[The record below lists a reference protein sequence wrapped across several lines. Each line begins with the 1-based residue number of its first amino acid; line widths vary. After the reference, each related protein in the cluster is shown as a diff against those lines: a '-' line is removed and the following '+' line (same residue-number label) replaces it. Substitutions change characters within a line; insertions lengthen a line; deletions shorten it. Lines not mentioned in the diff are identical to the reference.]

1 MTQLNKIKQLIEQ
14 NNFSEAEKKIK
25 KFLLYSPE
33 NSEWLII
40 LAGLY
45 RSAGRSNEAK
55 KTYSRILEI
64 NNTDTIALRLL
75 IDFLDENELNDYT
88 KKINTLISKGLS
100 DEKRIDLYFSLAIL
114 NERMEKYR
122 IASEYFIKANN
133 LKRKI
138 NPYNFDHLNTHF
150 QNLKSVF
157 KKLSFNKSDFQNQKK
172 IIFII
177 GLPRSGTSL
186 VESILGSNKNIYS
199 AGEIP
204 NLKKIIRENFITEN
218 ILDFTKIKDKIDSK
232 SKNIYDQ
239 YINHNNLKNITKNII
254 TDKNTENFKFLGIIN
269 TFFTNSKIIN
279 CVRDPFENFC
289 SLYKINF
296 NSSALNWTNSKKE
309 IFMYHKNYFELI
321 NLWKSKNIKNIID
334 IKFEEL
340 LSNSNDTINR
350 IVDFCELEKNHD
362 YINFHNSN
370 SLLIKTAS
378 ANQARKPIQK
388 KNILKYQKFKD
399 YFDFN

>member
-1 MTQLNKIKQLIEQ
+1 LTELDKIKQLLQ
-14 NNFSEAEKKIK
+14 FNKFLEAEKLLK
-25 KFLLYSPE
+25 K
-33 NSEWLII
+33 LILNAPQNFEQLML

-45 RSAGRSNEAK
+45 RSVGKFNEAK
-55 KTYSRILEI
+55 ETYRRIIELDS
-64 NNTDTIALRLL
+64 TYTAAYRLL
-75 IDFLDENELNDYT
+75 IDFLDENELSDFE
-88 KKINTLISKGLS
+88 KKINTLIPKKIS
-100 DEKRIDLYFSLAIL
+100 DEKLVDLYFSLGIL
-114 NERMEKYR
+114 NEKLKKYKL
-122 IASEYFIKANN
+122 SSDYFTKANN

-138 NPYNFDHLNTHF
+138 KPFNFNNLDKHF
-150 QNLKSVF
+150 QNLKNVF
-157 KKLSFNKSDFQNQKK
+157 SKLSFKKNNYQNQKK

-186 VESILGSNKNIYS
+186 VESILGSNKNIYT

-204 NLKKIIRENFITEN
+204 NLKRVIRENFVSDGL
-218 ILDFTKIKDKIDSK
+218 LDFVKINNKINNKDNSV
-232 SKNIYDQ
+232 YDH
-239 YINHNNLKNITKNII
+239 YINDTNLKNIKENVV

-296 NSSALNWTNSKKE
+296 NSSGLNWTNSKKD
-309 IFMYHKNYFELI
+309 IFMYYKNYFELI
-321 NLWKSKNIKNIID
+321 DLWKSKNFNNIID
-334 IKFEEL
+334 LKFEEL
-340 LSNSNDTINR
+340 LSDSVNTINKL
-350 IVDFCELEKNHD
+350 IDFCELDRNDD

-370 SLLIKTAS
+370 SLIIKTAS

-388 KNILKYQKFKD
+388 GNIYKYKYFKD

>member
-1 MTQLNKIKQLIEQ
+1 LTELDKIKQLLQ
-14 NNFSEAEKKIK
+14 FNKFLEAEKLLK
-25 KFLLYSPE
+25 K
-33 NSEWLII
+33 LILNAPQNFEQLML

-45 RSAGRSNEAK
+45 RSVGKFNEAK
-55 KTYSRILEI
+55 ETYRRIIELDS
-64 NNTDTIALRLL
+64 TYTAAYRLL
-75 IDFLDENELNDYT
+75 IDFLDENELSDFE
-88 KKINTLISKGLS
+88 KKINTLIPKKIS
-100 DEKRIDLYFSLAIL
+100 DEKLVDLYFSLGIL
-114 NERMEKYR
+114 NEKLKKYKL
-122 IASEYFIKANN
+122 SSDYFTKANN

-138 NPYNFDHLNTHF
+138 KPFNFNNLDKHF
-150 QNLKSVF
+150 QNLKNVF
-157 KKLSFNKSDFQNQKK
+157 SKLSFKKINYQNQKK

-186 VESILGSNKNIYS
+186 VESILGSNKNIYT

-204 NLKKIIRENFITEN
+204 NLKRVIRENFVSDGL
-218 ILDFTKIKDKIDSK
+218 LDFVKINNKINNKDNSV
-232 SKNIYDQ
+232 YDH
-239 YINHNNLKNITKNII
+239 YINDTNLKNIKENVI

-296 NSSALNWTNSKKE
+296 NSSGLNWTNSKKD
-309 IFMYHKNYFELI
+309 IFMYYKNYFELI
-321 NLWKSKNIKNIID
+321 DLWKSKNFNNIID
-334 IKFEEL
+334 LKFEEL
-340 LSNSNDTINR
+340 LSDPVNTINKL
-350 IVDFCELEKNHD
+350 IDFCELDRNDD

-370 SLLIKTAS
+370 SLIIKTAS

-388 KNILKYQKFKD
+388 ENIYKYKYFKD

>member
-1 MTQLNKIKQLIEQ
+1 LTELDKIKHLLSLNKFLEAKELLQKLILNDPQNFEQLM
-14 NNFSEAEKKIK
+14 
-25 KFLLYSPE
+25 L
-33 NSEWLII
+33 

-45 RSAGRSNEAK
+45 RSIGKFNEAK
-55 KTYSRILEI
+55 ETYLRIIELD
-64 NNTDTIALRLL
+64 NTHTVALRLL
-75 IDFLDENELNDYT
+75 IDFLYENELSDF
-88 KKINTLISKGLS
+88 KKKLETLISKEIS
-100 DEKRIDLYFSLAIL
+100 DEKKVDLYFSLGIL
-114 NERMEKYR
+114 NEKLQKYKTS
-122 IASEYFIKANN
+122 SEYFKKANN

-138 NPYNFDHLNTHF
+138 KPFNFDNLDKHF
-150 QNLKSVF
+150 KNLKNVF
-157 KKLSFNKSDFQNQKK
+157 TKLSFDKINSPNQKK

-204 NLKKIIRENFITEN
+204 NLKKIIRENFITGGL
-218 ILDFTKIKDKIDSK
+218 LDFEKINN
-232 SKNIYDQ
+232 KNNSIYDQ
-239 YINHNNLKNITKNII
+239 YINDINLKNIKEKII

-269 TFFTNSKIIN
+269 TFFSNSKIIH

-296 NSSALNWTNSKKE
+296 NSTGLNWTNSEKE
-309 IFMYHKNYFELI
+309 IFMYYKNYFELI
-321 NLWKSKNIKNIID
+321 NLWKSKNINNVID

-340 LSNSNDTINR
+340 LSDPDNTINGLL
-350 IVDFCELEKNHD
+350 DFCDLERNDD
-362 YINFHNSN
+362 YINFHKSN
-370 SLLIKTAS
+370 LLLIKTAS

-388 KNILKYQKFKD
+388 ENVFKYQKFKD

>member
-1 MTQLNKIKQLIEQ
+1 MTELDKIKQLLSI
-14 NNFSEAEKKIK
+14 NKFLEAEKLLK
-25 KFLLYSPE
+25 K
-33 NSEWLII
+33 LILNDPQNFEQLML

-45 RSAGRSNEAK
+45 RSIGKFNEAK
-55 KTYSRILEI
+55 ETYLRIIELD
-64 NNTDTIALRLL
+64 NTHTVALRLL
-75 IDFLDENELNDYT
+75 IDFLYENELSDF
-88 KKINTLISKGLS
+88 KKKLETLILKEIS
-100 DEKRIDLYFSLAIL
+100 DQKRVDLYFSLGIL
-114 NERMEKYR
+114 NEKLQKYKTS
-122 IASEYFIKANN
+122 SEYFKKANN

-138 NPYNFDHLNTHF
+138 KPFNFDNLDKHF
-150 QNLKSVF
+150 QNLKDVF
-157 KKLSFNKSDFQNQKK
+157 TKLSFDKINSPNQKK

-204 NLKKIIRENFITEN
+204 NLKKIIRENFITGGL
-218 ILDFTKIKDKIDSK
+218 LDFEKINN
-232 SKNIYDQ
+232 KNNSIYDQ
-239 YINHNNLKNITKNII
+239 YINDINLKNIKEKII

-269 TFFTNSKIIN
+269 TFFSNSKIIH
-279 CVRDPFENFC
+279 CIRDPFENFC

-296 NSSALNWTNSKKE
+296 NSTGLNWTNSEKE
-309 IFMYHKNYFELI
+309 IFMYYKNYFELI
-321 NLWKSKNIKNIID
+321 NLWKSKNINNVID

-340 LSNSNDTINR
+340 LSDSDNTINR
-350 IVDFCELEKNHD
+350 LLDFCDLERNDD
-362 YINFHNSN
+362 YINFHKSN

-388 KNILKYQKFKD
+388 ENVFKYQKFRN

>member
-1 MTQLNKIKQLIEQ
+1 MTELDKIKHLLSLNKFLEAKELLQKLILNDPQNFEQLM
-14 NNFSEAEKKIK
+14 
-25 KFLLYSPE
+25 L
-33 NSEWLII
+33 

-45 RSAGRSNEAK
+45 RSIGKFNEAK
-55 KTYSRILEI
+55 ETYLRIIELD
-64 NNTDTIALRLL
+64 NTHTVALRLL
-75 IDFLDENELNDYT
+75 IDFLYENELSDF
-88 KKINTLISKGLS
+88 KKKLETLISKEIS
-100 DEKRIDLYFSLAIL
+100 DQKRVDLYFSLGIL
-114 NERMEKYR
+114 NEKLQKYKTS
-122 IASEYFIKANN
+122 SEHFKKANN

-138 NPYNFDHLNTHF
+138 KPFNFDNLDKHF
-150 QNLKSVF
+150 KNLKDVF
-157 KKLSFNKSDFQNQKK
+157 TKLSFDKINSPNQKK

-204 NLKKIIRENFITEN
+204 NLKKIIRENFITGGL
-218 ILDFTKIKDKIDSK
+218 LDFEKINN
-232 SKNIYDQ
+232 KNNSIYDQ
-239 YINHNNLKNITKNII
+239 YINDINLKNIKEKII

-269 TFFTNSKIIN
+269 TFFSNSKIIH

-296 NSSALNWTNSKKE
+296 NSTGLNWTNSEKE
-309 IFMYHKNYFELI
+309 IFMYYKNYFELI
-321 NLWKSKNIKNIID
+321 NLWKSKNINNVID

-340 LSNSNDTINR
+340 LSDPDNTINR
-350 IVDFCELEKNHD
+350 LLDFCDLERNDD
-362 YINFHNSN
+362 YINFHKSN
-370 SLLIKTAS
+370 FLLIKTAS

-388 KNILKYQKFKD
+388 ENVFKYQKFKD

>member
-64 NNTDTIALRLL
+64 NNSDTIALRLL

>member
-1 MTQLNKIKQLIEQ
+1 LTQLNKIKQLIEQ

>member
-1 MTQLNKIKQLIEQ
+1 LTELDKIKQLLQ
-14 NNFSEAEKKIK
+14 FNKFLEAEKLLK
-25 KFLLYSPE
+25 K
-33 NSEWLII
+33 LILNAPQNFEQLML

-45 RSAGRSNEAK
+45 RSVGKFNEAK
-55 KTYSRILEI
+55 ETYRRIIELDS
-64 NNTDTIALRLL
+64 TYTAAYRLL
-75 IDFLDENELNDYT
+75 IDFLDENELSDFE
-88 KKINTLISKGLS
+88 KKINTLIPKKIS
-100 DEKRIDLYFSLAIL
+100 DEKLVDLYFSLGIL
-114 NERMEKYR
+114 NEKLKKYKL
-122 IASEYFIKANN
+122 SSDYFTKANN

-138 NPYNFDHLNTHF
+138 KPFNFNNLDKHF
-150 QNLKSVF
+150 QNLKNVF
-157 KKLSFNKSDFQNQKK
+157 SKLSFKKINYQNQKK

-186 VESILGSNKNIYS
+186 VESILGSNKNIYT

-204 NLKKIIRENFITEN
+204 NLKRVIRENFVSDGL
-218 ILDFTKIKDKIDSK
+218 LDFVKINNKINNKDNSV
-232 SKNIYDQ
+232 YDH
-239 YINHNNLKNITKNII
+239 YINDTNLKNIKENVI

-296 NSSALNWTNSKKE
+296 NSSGLNWTNSKKE
-309 IFMYHKNYFELI
+309 IFMYYKNYFELI
-321 NLWKSKNIKNIID
+321 DLWKSKNFNNIID
-334 IKFEEL
+334 LKFEEL
-340 LSNSNDTINR
+340 LSDSVNTINKL
-350 IVDFCELEKNHD
+350 IDFCELDRNDD

-370 SLLIKTAS
+370 SLIIKTAS

-388 KNILKYQKFKD
+388 GNIYKYKYFKD

>member
-1 MTQLNKIKQLIEQ
+1 MTELDKIKHLLSLNKFLEAKELLQKLILNDPQNFEQLM
-14 NNFSEAEKKIK
+14 
-25 KFLLYSPE
+25 L
-33 NSEWLII
+33 

-45 RSAGRSNEAK
+45 RSIGKFNEAK
-55 KTYSRILEI
+55 ETYLRIIELD
-64 NNTDTIALRLL
+64 NTHTVALRLL
-75 IDFLDENELNDYT
+75 IDFLYENELSDF
-88 KKINTLISKGLS
+88 KKKLETLISKEIS
-100 DEKRIDLYFSLAIL
+100 DEKKVDLYFSLGIL
-114 NERMEKYR
+114 NEKLQKYKTS
-122 IASEYFIKANN
+122 SEYFKKANN

-138 NPYNFDHLNTHF
+138 KPFNFDNLDKHF
-150 QNLKSVF
+150 KNLKNVF
-157 KKLSFNKSDFQNQKK
+157 TKLSFDKINSPNQKK

-204 NLKKIIRENFITEN
+204 NLKKIIRENFITGGL
-218 ILDFTKIKDKIDSK
+218 LDFEKINN
-232 SKNIYDQ
+232 KNNSIYDQ
-239 YINHNNLKNITKNII
+239 YINDINLKNIKEKII

-269 TFFTNSKIIN
+269 TFFSNSKIIH

-296 NSSALNWTNSKKE
+296 NSTGLNWTNSEKE
-309 IFMYHKNYFELI
+309 IFMYYKNYFELI
-321 NLWKSKNIKNIID
+321 NLWKSKNINNVID

-340 LSNSNDTINR
+340 LSDPDNTINGLL
-350 IVDFCELEKNHD
+350 DFCDLERNDD
-362 YINFHNSN
+362 YINFHKSN
-370 SLLIKTAS
+370 LLLIKTAS

-388 KNILKYQKFKD
+388 ENVFKYQKFRN

>member
-1 MTQLNKIKQLIEQ
+1 LTELDKIKQLLSL
-14 NNFSEAEKKIK
+14 N
-25 KFLLYSPE
+25 KFLEAKKLLQK
-33 NSEWLII
+33 LILNDPQNFEQLML

-45 RSAGRSNEAK
+45 RSIGKFNEAK
-55 KTYSRILEI
+55 ETYLRIIELD
-64 NNTDTIALRLL
+64 NTHTVALRLL
-75 IDFLDENELNDYT
+75 IDFLYENELSDF
-88 KKINTLISKGLS
+88 KKKLETLISKKIS
-100 DEKRIDLYFSLAIL
+100 DQKRVDLYFSLGIL
-114 NERMEKYR
+114 NEKLQKYKTS
-122 IASEYFIKANN
+122 SEYFKKANN

-138 NPYNFDHLNTHF
+138 KPFNFDNLDKHF
-150 QNLKSVF
+150 QNLKDVF
-157 KKLSFNKSDFQNQKK
+157 TKLSFDKINSPNQKK

-204 NLKKIIRENFITEN
+204 NLKKIIRENFITGGL
-218 ILDFTKIKDKIDSK
+218 LDFEKINN
-232 SKNIYDQ
+232 KNNSIYDQ
-239 YINHNNLKNITKNII
+239 YINDINLKNIKEKII

-269 TFFTNSKIIN
+269 TFFSNSKIIH

-296 NSSALNWTNSKKE
+296 NSTGLNWTNSEKE
-309 IFMYHKNYFELI
+309 IFMYYKNYFELI
-321 NLWKSKNIKNIID
+321 NLWKSKNINNVID

-340 LSNSNDTINR
+340 LSDPDNTINR
-350 IVDFCELEKNHD
+350 LLDFCDLERNDD
-362 YINFHNSN
+362 YINFHKSN
-370 SLLIKTAS
+370 LLLIKTAS

-388 KNILKYQKFKD
+388 ENVFKYQKFRD

>member
-14 NNFSEAEKKIK
+14 NNFSEAEKKLN
-25 KFLLYSPE
+25 KFLLYNPE
-33 NSEWLII
+33 NTEWLLI

-45 RSAGRSNEAK
+45 RAAGRSNEAK

-75 IDFLDENELNDYT
+75 IDFLDENELKDYT
-88 KKINTLISKGLS
+88 KKIDLLISKGLS
-100 DEKRIDLYFSLAIL
+100 DEKKIDLYFSLAIL
-114 NERMEKYR
+114 NERLEKYR

-138 NPYNFDHLNTHF
+138 NPYNFDHLNKHF

-157 KKLSFNKSDFQNQKK
+157 KKLSFNKSDSQNQKK

-204 NLKKIIRENFITEN
+204 NLKKIIRENFITEGA
-218 ILDFTKIKDKIDSK
+218 LDFTKIRDKINSK
-232 SKNIYDQ
+232 STTVYDQ
-239 YINHNNLKNITKNII
+239 YINYNNLKNITENII

-269 TFFTNSKIIN
+269 TFFSNSKIIN

-296 NSSALNWTNSKKE
+296 NSSGLNWTNSKKE

-340 LSNSNDTINR
+340 LSNSNDTIKR
-350 IVDFCELEKNHD
+350 IVDFCELERDHD

-378 ANQARKPIQK
+378 ANQAREPIQK

>member
-1 MTQLNKIKQLIEQ
+1 LTELDKIKHLLSLNKFLEAKELLQKLILNDPQNFEQLM
-14 NNFSEAEKKIK
+14 
-25 KFLLYSPE
+25 L
-33 NSEWLII
+33 

-45 RSAGRSNEAK
+45 RSIGKFNEAK
-55 KTYSRILEI
+55 ETYLRIIELD
-64 NNTDTIALRLL
+64 NTHTVALRLL
-75 IDFLDENELNDYT
+75 IDFLYENELSDF
-88 KKINTLISKGLS
+88 KKKLETLISKEIS
-100 DEKRIDLYFSLAIL
+100 DEKRVDLYFSLGIL
-114 NERMEKYR
+114 NEKLQKYKTS
-122 IASEYFIKANN
+122 SEYFKKANN

-138 NPYNFDHLNTHF
+138 KPFNFDNLDKHF
-150 QNLKSVF
+150 KNLKDVF
-157 KKLSFNKSDFQNQKK
+157 TKLSFDKINLPNQKK

-204 NLKKIIRENFITEN
+204 NLKKIIRENFITGGL
-218 ILDFTKIKDKIDSK
+218 LDFEKINN
-232 SKNIYDQ
+232 KNNSIYDQ
-239 YINHNNLKNITKNII
+239 YINDINLKNIKEKII

-269 TFFTNSKIIN
+269 TFFSNSKIIH

-296 NSSALNWTNSKKE
+296 NSTGLNWTNSEKE
-309 IFMYHKNYFELI
+309 IFMYYKNYFELI
-321 NLWKSKNIKNIID
+321 NLWKSKNINNVID

-340 LSNSNDTINR
+340 LSNPDNTINR
-350 IVDFCELEKNHD
+350 LLDFCDLERNDD
-362 YINFHNSN
+362 YINFHKSN
-370 SLLIKTAS
+370 LLLIKTAS

-388 KNILKYQKFKD
+388 ENIFKYQKFKD

>member
-1 MTQLNKIKQLIEQ
+1 MTELDKIKQLLSI
-14 NNFSEAEKKIK
+14 NKFLEAEKLLK
-25 KFLLYSPE
+25 K
-33 NSEWLII
+33 LILNDPQNFEQLML

-45 RSAGRSNEAK
+45 RSIGKFNEAK
-55 KTYSRILEI
+55 ETYLRIIELD
-64 NNTDTIALRLL
+64 NTHTVALRLL
-75 IDFLDENELNDYT
+75 IDFLYENELSDF
-88 KKINTLISKGLS
+88 KKKLETLISKKIS
-100 DEKRIDLYFSLAIL
+100 DQKRVDLYFSLGIL
-114 NERMEKYR
+114 NEKLQKYKTS
-122 IASEYFIKANN
+122 SEYFKKANN

-138 NPYNFDHLNTHF
+138 KPFNFDNLDKHF
-150 QNLKSVF
+150 QNLKDVF
-157 KKLSFNKSDFQNQKK
+157 TKLSFDKINSPNQKK

-204 NLKKIIRENFITEN
+204 NLKKIIRENFITGGL
-218 ILDFTKIKDKIDSK
+218 LDFEKINN
-232 SKNIYDQ
+232 KNNSIYDQ
-239 YINHNNLKNITKNII
+239 YINDINLKNIKEKII

-269 TFFTNSKIIN
+269 TFFSNSKIIH

-296 NSSALNWTNSKKE
+296 NSTGLNWTNSEKE
-309 IFMYHKNYFELI
+309 IFMYYKNYFELI
-321 NLWKSKNIKNIID
+321 NLSKSKNINNIID

-340 LSNSNDTINR
+340 LSDSDNTINR
-350 IVDFCELEKNHD
+350 LLDFCDLERNDD
-362 YINFHNSN
+362 YINFHKSN
-370 SLLIKTAS
+370 LLLIKTAS

-388 KNILKYQKFKD
+388 ENVFKYQKFRD

>member
-378 ANQARKPIQK
+378 ANQAREPIQK

>member
-14 NNFSEAEKKIK
+14 NNFSEAEKKLN
-25 KFLLYSPE
+25 KFLLYNPE
-33 NSEWLII
+33 NTEWLLI

-45 RSAGRSNEAK
+45 RAAGRSNEAK

-75 IDFLDENELNDYT
+75 IDFLDENELKDYT
-88 KKINTLISKGLS
+88 KKIDLLISKGLS
-100 DEKRIDLYFSLAIL
+100 DEKKIDLYFSLAIL
-114 NERMEKYR
+114 NERLEKYR

-138 NPYNFDHLNTHF
+138 NPYNFDHLNKHF

-157 KKLSFNKSDFQNQKK
+157 KKLSFNKSDSQNQKK

-186 VESILGSNKNIYS
+186 VESILGSNNNIYS

-204 NLKKIIRENFITEN
+204 NLKKIIRENFITEGT
-218 ILDFTKIKDKIDSK
+218 LDFIKIKDKINSK
-232 SKNIYDQ
+232 SKTVYDQ
-239 YINHNNLKNITKNII
+239 YINHNSLKNITENII

-269 TFFTNSKIIN
+269 SFFSNFKIIN
-279 CVRDPFENFC
+279 CIRDPFENFC

-296 NSSALNWTNSKKE
+296 NSPGLNWTNSKKE

-321 NLWKSKNIKNIID
+321 NLWKSKNINNIID

-340 LSNSNDTINR
+340 LSNSNDTIKR
-350 IVDFCELEKNHD
+350 IVDFCELERDHD

-378 ANQARKPIQK
+378 ANQAREPIQK